1 MKRTATYWPP
11 GSWERGRESSTS
23 GGKNVAVQM
32 PTIWTKTSEGD
43 IEVYLESDVAEGGY
57 LFDGVSY
64 ASDPTILHGARK
76 IALYLQHPDLRSL
89 KQIRK
94 AILA

>member
-11 GSWERGRESSTS
+11 GSWERESSTS

-57 LFDGVSY
+57 LFDGISQ
-64 ASDPTILHGARK
+64 ASNPLLLHGARK
-76 IALYLQHPDLRSL
+76 IALFLQHPDLRSL
-89 KQIRK
+89 RQVRK
-94 AILA
+94 AILE